1 MLGGFT
7 HANWFFTSKVL
18 KNVDSYDFTSSY
30 PFVMVSEKYPMSA
43 FKKCNIKNKK
53 QMIDKNAYILVVRFT
68 DIKSKYYNDFI
79 SYSKCRNIEKGVYDN
94 GRVVSAKSLE
104 ITLTD
109 IDFYIILKAYTRKI

>member
-1 MLGGFT
+1 
-7 HANWFFTSKVL
+7 
-18 KNVDSYDFTSSY
+18 
-30 PFVMVSEKYPMSA
+30 MSA
-43 FKKCNIKNKK
+43 FKKCNIKNKN
-53 QMIDKNAYILVVRFT
+53 QMTNKNAYILVVRFT

-109 IDFYIILKAYTRKI
+109 VDFNIILKAYTRKI